1 MDKSSGAHNF
11 MDETELNS
19 IFGTYSLDIC
29 AMTAGLLDELDFDE
43 NVNHRVGK
51 LGPHVKLN
59 SSSVLRLMIMR
70 QICGKNP
77 RVYQTC
83 LISQQR
89 FQPLCSD

>member
-43 NVNHRVGK
+43 KYEIIEWVNLAR
-51 LGPHVKLN
+51 
-59 SSSVLRLMIMR
+59 M
-70 QICGKNP
+70 
-77 RVYQTC
+77 
-83 LISQQR
+83 
-89 FQPLCSD
+89 